1 MKYILINYKILSLAV
16 NLILYKFKQIATMKA
31 RFLISKRKKKTSKTS
46 KESFLFAETVMVK
59 KKKTILWIKIYH
71 KLIVLFHFSFV
82 KGAYVMGALVIRSG
96 FVNINSV
103 AYCISLQRVQK
114 MKIINLESKIKIW
127 TKFLWQCHSGD

>member
-1 MKYILINYKILSLAV
+1 MPLWKLDFSFLKEKNIN
-16 NLILYKFKQIATMKA
+16 
-31 RFLISKRKKKTSKTS
+31 TSKTS

-59 KKKTILWIKIYH
+59 KKKNILWIKIDH

-114 MKIINLESKIKIW
+114 MKIINLEPKIKIW
-127 TKFLWQCHSGD
+127 TKFLGQCHSGD